1 MEKSAGKMRRK
12 KEQPPNILGIYHTQK
27 GWLFCIWPCVYIYI
41 YTVYIYITHLNQVS
55 DCRPCWQISDRTLLQ
70 AQAALV
76 IDFGRGNKKH
86 LDPASI
92 SPKGWLYSSA
102 PAGFAPS
109 RISPHWRT
117 FGAPMGFH
125 VPTASGRESSDA
137 KCPSSQLRLFPVAQ
151 DEAESSMV
159 ALQQAEDLQWAIRL
173 SNDSTN
179 KCIWV
184 PHNDLGVPISLI
196 NTINRYPI
204 NQ

>member
-41 YTVYIYITHLNQVS
+41 IFYITHLNQVS

-125 VPTASGRESSDA
+125 VPTASGRESSRQC
-137 KCPSSQLRLFPVAQ
+137 KMPIQPTQIVPSGPR
-151 DEAESSMV
+151 
-159 ALQQAEDLQWAIRL
+159 
-173 SNDSTN
+173 
-179 KCIWV
+179 
-184 PHNDLGVPISLI
+184 
-196 NTINRYPI
+196 
-204 NQ
+204 

>member
-1 MEKSAGKMRRK
+1 MAM
-12 KEQPPNILGIYHTQK
+12 
-27 GWLFCIWPCVYIYI
+27 CIYI
-41 YTVYIYITHLNQVS
+41 YLYYPLEPGFGLSAVLANFRQNPSAGAGCT
-55 DCRPCWQISDRTLLQ
+55 SDRFWTWEQ
-70 AQAALV
+70 
-76 IDFGRGNKKH
+76 NH

-125 VPTASGRESSDA
+125 VPTASGREKPAGNA
-137 KCPSSQLRLFPVAQ
+137 KCPCEMSSHLRLFPVAQ
-151 DEAESSMV
+151 DEAESSIV

-184 PHNDLGVPISLI
+184 PHNDLGVPF
-196 NTINRYPI
+196 
-204 NQ
+204 